1 MTLREQLEDT
11 EIALHIAQVD
21 CEKWKARAI
30 KLAKFLGIRDC
41 DIDDFEIFEHGRLVD
56 ADELQKKYPY
66 GKSYCGVEFNAGIT
80 HILNNTPTVLDATM
94 GYKMLNYCCCAK
106 SRVGDEE

>member
-30 KLAKFLGIRDC
+30 KLAKALGIRDC
-41 DIDDFEIFEHGRLVD
+41 DIDDYKIAEHGRLID
-56 ADELQKKYPY
+56 ADELLTKVEDY
-66 GKSYCGVEFNAGIT
+66 GEGQEK
-80 HILNNTPTVLDATM
+80 
-94 GYKMLNYCCCAK
+94 KMLIAPYYVYYAETIIPATERSNNAD
-106 SRVGDEE
+106 SD